1 MIHDLTQ
8 QKRDREQDVEEISA
22 LSNKLLGQWEQDVDL
37 ETVSSISVGFKD
49 YQDYLLNQI
58 YDSRKSKQ
66 KETECN

>member
-8 QKRDREQDVEEISA
+8 QKRNREQDVEEISA

-37 ETVSSISVGFKD
+37 ETVSSISVGFKA